1 MKLLF
6 FTLLISICT
15 CTTAQEYS
23 NKTII
28 QDLFGA
34 NQLFDFGTYSTS
46 NDFVEYSN
54 NPKKQSKIK
63 GVKGITRIIYTAFDQ
78 VYKAEINFLSP
89 MYFDEYK
96 KKLDLMGLQSFKTL
110 TEGFWGNKVTDFYC
124 INDFSII
131 PENGKII
138 VYNNA
143 FVKPT
148 INFDEFEKMSSFC
161 IRPVLDM
168 FSNNNLFDIY
178 FSTIKIPDTK
188 LIIIDIN
195 YTGDKW
201 MFINEIQILLDNG
214 EVIPIKLTY
223 KRDTR
228 ELSCSEICTGTISE
242 DQAKTIINQTNAK
255 IRISGENF
263 NEDFQFPLPA
273 KSSLKYALNQYNN
286 L

>member
-1 MKLLF
+1 MKLFHIILLF
-6 FTLLISICT
+6 CVCT
-15 CTTAQEYS
+15 YSTAQEYS

-54 NPKKQSKIK
+54 NLKKQSKIK
-63 GVKGITRIIYTAFDQ
+63 GAKGITRIVYTAYEQ

-96 KKLDLMGLQSFKTL
+96 KRLELIGLQSFKTL
-110 TEGFWGNKVTDFYC
+110 TEGFWGNKATNFYC
-124 INDFSII
+124 VNDFSII

-138 VYNNA
+138 IYNNA

-148 INFDEFEKMSSFC
+148 TNYDEFEKLSSFFL
-161 IRPVLDM
+161 RPVLDM
-168 FSNNNLFDIY
+168 FSNNNLFEIY
-178 FSTIKIPDTK
+178 FSAITITDNKWIT
-188 LIIIDIN
+188 IDIN
-195 YTGDKW
+195 YTGDEW
-201 MFINEIQILLDNG
+201 MFINEVQILLDNA

-223 KRDTR
+223 KRNTKD
-228 ELSCSEICTGTISE
+228 LSCLEICTGTLSE
-242 DQAKTIINQTNAK
+242 EQAKTIINQNNAK

-273 KSSLKYALNQYNN
+273 KSSLKYALNQYQN